1 MQKRADRQPEV
12 ITARQA
18 RLLLMHSQGL
28 LHNPARRTGPGTLMK
43 CIERMGFVQIDTIY
57 TVARAH
63 HLILHARFDGYSP
76 EHLRKLHEKDR
87 LLFEHMT
94 HDASYIPSKWLRYWL
109 PRFERQYDNP
119 WWHRRMGDD
128 LKGMTEMVL
137 RRITKEGPLLSS
149 DFPVCKEQK
158 TEAWWGW
165 RPSKTALEYLWR
177 TGRLAV
183 SRRDNFRKAYDLIE
197 RVHPEISTMTRP
209 TKAETIDWAC
219 TTALERLMAATPG
232 EISDFWAAIRVND
245 VREWCVKAEEKN
257 IIHRVL
263 LESADG
269 KKTVPGY
276 ALSDWKQRLRK
287 LPPVP
292 DRVRFLA
299 PFDPVL
305 RDRARTLRIFGFD
318 YRFEGFVPA
327 KKRIYGYYVMPL
339 LYRDRLIARA
349 DMKMHRD
356 RGELEVKNMFYEPGI
371 KQTSALHKKIDAALD
386 RLADF
391 LAGN

>member
-1 MQKRADRQPEV
+1 M
-12 ITARQA
+12 
-18 RLLLMHSQGL
+18 
-28 LHNPARRTGPGTLMK
+28 
-43 CIERMGFVQIDTIY
+43 
-57 TVARAH
+57 
-63 HLILHARFDGYSP
+63 
-76 EHLRKLHEKDR
+76 
-87 LLFEHMT
+87 
-94 HDASYIPSKWLRYWL
+94 
-109 PRFERQYDNP
+109 
-119 WWHRRMGDD
+119 
-128 LKGMTEMVL
+128 
-137 RRITKEGPLLSS
+137 
-149 DFPVCKEQK
+149 
-158 TEAWWGW
+158 
-165 RPSKTALEYLWR
+165 
-177 TGRLAV
+177 
-183 SRRDNFRKAYDLIE
+183 
-197 RVHPEISTMTRP
+197 
-209 TKAETIDWAC
+209 
-219 TTALERLMAATPG
+219 
-232 EISDFWAAIRVND
+232 
-245 VREWCVKAEEKN
+245 KAEEKN